1 MKIINK
7 SRKIISIG
15 GEAFLPGKDM
25 ELPAGLENH
34 PAIKYYMD
42 KGIISDTEKAVAT
55 DSTGLSDFERAK
67 IAEEAIAQYKAEQ
80 AALAKEQAEKEAE
93 IKAVK
98 AMKKDA
104 LLTKAAG
111 MGIEVAADE
120 TADSVRDKILE
131 ALNQ

>member
-7 SRKIISIG
+7 SRKIISIV
-15 GEAFLPGKDM
+15 GEALLPSKGM
-25 ELPAGLENH
+25 ELPEGLENH

-42 KGIISDTEKAVAT
+42 KGIIADVEKAVGI
-55 DSTGLSDFERAK
+55 DSTRFSEFERTK

-80 AALAKEQAEKEAE
+80 IEKEAE
-93 IKAVK
+93 IRAVK
-98 AMKKDA
+98 AMKKDL

-111 MGIEVAADE
+111 MGIEIADGE

-131 ALNQ
+131 VLNQ